1 MLTSI
6 SPLGERARGNRW
18 TVTVAWLTVGAALGG
33 SALGAVLGLLGG
45 VLGGSPDDS
54 WRLGVLAMGAAA
66 AAVWDLSGR
75 RFPGRRQVNEDWLTS
90 LRPWVYAMG
99 FGAQLGAALAT
110 VVNTALV
117 PLFMLAAVLTAQ
129 PVEGLLIG
137 GAFGIV
143 RGVSVTMSRRVRTVD
158 DLRDLHRRLDGRA
171 DRARRLGVA
180 LCAVLAGVSAVSLL
194 A

>member
-1 MLTSI
+1 MQLPSQP
-6 SPLGERARGNRW
+6 SSHD
-18 TVTVAWLTVGAALGG
+18 ALRDRLLW
-33 SALGAVLGLLGG
+33 ALDTGDLFAQ
-45 VLGGSPDDS
+45 
-54 WRLGVLAMGAAA
+54 RLGRYPELLDVLAMGAAA

-90 LRPWVYAMG
+90 LRPWVYAVG